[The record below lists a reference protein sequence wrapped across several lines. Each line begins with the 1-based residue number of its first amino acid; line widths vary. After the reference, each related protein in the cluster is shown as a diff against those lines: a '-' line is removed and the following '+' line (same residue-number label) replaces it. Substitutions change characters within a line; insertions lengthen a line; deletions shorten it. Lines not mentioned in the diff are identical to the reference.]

1 MQLDIPVEFHD
12 ESSQTQMLVLA
23 TCQNQEFVV
32 VVLVVVLV
40 VEAVAVVETLIAHG
54 QMIVQRL
61 SVLQG

>member
-1 MQLDIPVEFHD
+1 MQLDIPVEFRD

-32 VVLVVVLV
+32 VVVVV
-40 VEAVAVVETLIAHG
+40 ETVAVVETLIAHG

-61 SVLQG
+61 

>member
-1 MQLDIPVEFHD
+1 MEFRD

-32 VVLVVVLV
+32 VVVVGV